1 MSSLSPLP
9 VERALQRLGQNIAL
23 ARRRRQWT
31 QQMLADRIGASVST
45 VRRLEEGGAGTAI
58 EHIARA
64 LYAFGELDALTQVLD
79 TANDQVGL
87 ALMDEKLPKRV
98 RLLKEASGPA
108 DQGG

>member
-1 MSSLSPLP
+1 M
-9 VERALQRLGQNIAL
+9 QRLGQNIAL

-45 VRRLEEGGAGTAI
+45 VRRMEEGGAGTAI

-98 RLLKEASGPA
+98 RLQKAPSGPE
-108 DQGG
+108 DLGG

>member
-45 VRRLEEGGAGTAI
+45 VRRMEEGGSGTAI
-58 EHIARA
+58 ENIARA

-98 RLLKEASGPA
+98 RLQKAPSGPE